1 MQFACRITNGRTKI
15 RNHKT
20 FKHYFSIA
28 TMVKRTRRV
37 VTLQL
42 HSLSCCSI
50 PAINPTHIIVLNLI
64 ILIKFH
70 KEWVRKYC
78 PVHCKISIC
87 ILPGNT
93 FLPLP
98 SPKSC
103 LTITN
108 KCFLTTRRFYAS
120 SSTRNEGRTLLG
132 IRHIFIHSVRKHPSH
147 FHCISSIHNPQRHH
161 VVVI

>member
-1 MQFACRITNGRTKI
+1 MRFAFRITKGRTKI

-20 FKHYFSIA
+20 FKYYFSIA
-28 TMVKRTRRV
+28 TMVKRTRRI

-42 HSLSCCSI
+42 HCLSCSI
-50 PAINPTHIIVLNLI
+50 PAINPTHIIVLNLV

-87 ILPGNT
+87 ILTGNT
-93 FLPLP
+93 FLHFP

-103 LTITN
+103 LTIIN
-108 KCFLTTRRFYAS
+108 KCFLTTGRFYAS

-132 IRHIFIHSVRKHPSH
+132 IRHILVFIQCSQAPFTFSLYFVFPLFATHTGTM
-147 FHCISSIHNPQRHH
+147 
-161 VVVI
+161 